1 MTSPLQNP
9 TPRKPL
15 SKGDIIG
22 ISVACGVAFLMIIAV
37 AFIWTRRHLN
47 AKRLKELQSSLDARF
62 GAPNISAP
70 HSNTYAS
77 PESPPLVKE
86 AIPLTGS
93 PPMVNFSRQVS
104 LRTGDIG
111 DQQSPAYSPPLF
123 GASIPTHHAYLPPQY
138 TPRSRSSTSPR
149 YGSLPPS
156 IARQPSAPYPERP
169 LSPASSPFMWAA
181 ATPPPS
187 GSPPPVPPPPSV
199 GSPPPVPSPSSIPSP
214 SAAPQPSP
222 AASTPSSSSTFS
234 LNRILHRSSQSSGE
248 PFLPRFPLG
257 QRSFGRGHTGS
268 RRDARSSFRISGP
281 VMNAGNG
288 LGLQAPAESSR
299 RANNR
304 RSVNS
309 TDSDPLW

>member
-1 MTSPLQNP
+1 MSSPLQNS

-22 ISVACGVAFLMIIAV
+22 ISVACGVAFLMSITV
-37 AFIWTRRHLN
+37 ALIWTRSHLN
-47 AKRLKELQSSLDARF
+47 AKRLKKLQSPLDARF

-70 HSNTYAS
+70 HSNAYAS
-77 PESPPLVKE
+77 AESPPLVKE

-93 PPMVNFSRQVS
+93 PPMINFSRQAS
-104 LRTGDIG
+104 PRTRDTG
-111 DQQSPAYSPPLF
+111 DQQIPTYSPPLF
-123 GASIPTHHAYLPPQY
+123 GASIPTHHAYQPY
-138 TPRSRSSTSPR
+138 TPRSRNSTSPR

-156 IARQPSAPYPERP
+156 IPRQPSAPYPEHP
-169 LSPASSPFMWAA
+169 LPPASSAFMWTA
-181 ATPPPS
+181 ATPPPP

-199 GSPPPVPSPSSIPSP
+199 GSPPRVPSPASNPSP

-234 LNRILHRSSQSSGE
+234 LSRILHRSSQSSGE
-248 PFLPRFPLG
+248 PFLPRFPLS

-281 VMNAGNG
+281 VMNAGSG
-288 LGLQAPAESSR
+288 LGLQVPAESNR

-304 RSVNS
+304 NS